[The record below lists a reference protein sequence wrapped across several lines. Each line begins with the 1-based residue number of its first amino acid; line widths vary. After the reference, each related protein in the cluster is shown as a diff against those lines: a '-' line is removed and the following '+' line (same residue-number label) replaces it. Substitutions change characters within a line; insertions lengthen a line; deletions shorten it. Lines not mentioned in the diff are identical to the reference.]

1 MPSEEKSSGPPSALR
16 VVPGVE
22 GGHDGMEKN
31 LKASP
36 RPPPRRVTE
45 PSADELIDGIRARNR
60 TLLARAIT
68 LVESNAP
75 KHQEIARQVLG
86 ALAPEAGNSVR
97 LGITGV
103 PGAGKSTLIE
113 ALGFWLCEQG
123 RDVAVL
129 AVDPSSTL
137 HRGSILG
144 DKTRMEQ
151 LARHPRAFIRP
162 SPSGGTLG
170 GVARKTR
177 ETVALCEAFGFE
189 TVILETVG
197 VGQSEGLVRTM
208 VDFFLLVLI
217 AGAGD
222 ELQGIKK
229 GVMELADHIVVNKAD
244 GGNERAALLAKAELN
259 RVLSFLSGPTPGWS
273 TRAATISARTHAG
286 LPELWSRIEDF
297 LETTRSSGAFET
309 RRQRQAV
316 EWFESLL
323 NEGLRA
329 RFFAD
334 RDVSRQLPL
343 LRERIHSGQIPP
355 TQAAENLLRTWE
367 SSNHAGNAMTPEG

>member
-1 MPSEEKSSGPPSALR
+1 MPSEDLPSVSASPSVPASALR
-16 VVPGVE
+16 VVPGVS
-22 GGHDGMEKN
+22 GGHDG
-31 LKASP
+31 LGT
-36 RPPPRRVTE
+36 PPSRRLPAPRRVTE
-45 PSADELIDGIRARNR
+45 PSADDLIDGIRNRNR

-68 LVESNAP
+68 LIESNAP
-75 KHQEIARQVLG
+75 KHQEVARTVLA
-86 ALAPEAGNSVR
+86 ALAPEAGKSVR

-113 ALGFWLCEQG
+113 ALGCWLCDQG
-123 RDVAVL
+123 REVAVL

-151 LARHPRAFIRP
+151 LARNPRAFIRP

-197 VGQSEGLVRTM
+197 VGQSEGMVRSM

-244 GGNERAALLAKAELN
+244 GSNERAALLAKAELN
-259 RVLSFLSGPTPGWS
+259 RVLSFLSGPTPGWQ
-273 TRAATISARTHAG
+273 TRAATLSALTKAG
-286 LPELWSRIEDF
+286 LPAMWERIEIF
-297 LETTRSSGAFET
+297 LENTRTSGVFES
-309 RRQRQAV
+309 RRQEQNV
-316 EWFESLL
+316 EWFQSLL
-323 NEGLRA
+323 DEGLRT
-329 RFFAD
+329 RFFSDPAI
-334 RDVSRQLPL
+334 SRQLPL
-343 LRERIHSGQIPP
+343 LRESIRAGDLPP
-355 TQAAENLLRTWE
+355 AQAAEKLLHTWK
-367 SSNHAGNAMTPEG
+367 P